1 MYIDDIDV
9 IMNEKLWEAEKLRK
23 RADKINQSSYKK
35 FKRTKE
41 LMIQLK
47 DKLAEMNRLSTESA
61 IEIDIK
67 NKETNQLKHEMFKN
81 SK

>member
-1 MYIDDIDV
+1 
-9 IMNEKLWEAEKLRK
+9 
-23 RADKINQSSYKK
+23 
-35 FKRTKE
+35 
-41 LMIQLK
+41 MIQLK